1 MMKWLVNWGV
11 KKYVVGIVND
21 VLDAKRESVAKARA
35 VVSRYLVKADALLS
49 FLKSLDEKLADNRVT
64 DEEADDIV
72 DDAVSLAEVLTVSI

>member
-1 MMKWLVNWGV
+1 MMKCLVNWGV

-35 VVSRYLVKADALLS
+35 VLARYLIKADALLS
-49 FLKSLDEKLADNRVT
+49 FLKSLDEKLADNKVT

-72 DDAVSLAEVLTVSI
+72 DDAVSLAEVLTVSA